1 MLLISFNFENIERK
15 KENNML
21 IFDLNLCKTV
31 TTFLF
36 DDIDI
41 PKVLIFPN
49 PMIYNIAI

>member
-1 MLLISFNFENIERK
+1 MLQISFNFENIKIK
-15 KENNML
+15 KENGML

-41 PKVLIFPN
+41 PKVFIFSNPN
-49 PMIYNIAI
+49 IYNIAI